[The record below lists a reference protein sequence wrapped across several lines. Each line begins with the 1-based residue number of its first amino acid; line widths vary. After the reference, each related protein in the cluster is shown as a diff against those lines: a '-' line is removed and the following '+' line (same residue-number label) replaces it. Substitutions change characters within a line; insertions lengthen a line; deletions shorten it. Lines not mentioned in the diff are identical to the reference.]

1 MIPPPLAR
9 FTAAATPA
17 SFSNNHRSS
26 LSALWL
32 GAVAIAACPSLQ
44 AAPVVTQGHGGP
56 DAAFSLAPVP
66 PPAINDAAAK
76 ATFSLVDGS
85 RDGSSGELAVLADG
99 KLPATEDSPAA
110 NFFFA
115 DNTDGGRIGV
125 DLGSIISV
133 KSIGSYS
140 WHGGGRGPQVYTLFA
155 ADGKAE
161 HFNAAP
167 KRGTDPASCGW
178 QRVAAVDTRPHD
190 GKAGGQYA
198 VEISN
203 KDGAPLGEFRH
214 LLFDVAKAA
223 AADPFGNT
231 FFSEIDVIDAKG
243 PAVERLKPALPL
255 VTNHVSADGKAS
267 YSIDSSK
274 APDLTE
280 WSEKELLP
288 VIVDWYPKLVALLPS
303 EGFHAA
309 TVLKFEFRT
318 DMGGV
323 PAYTAGNK
331 ISLNAPWIAGQL
343 KGEAKGCVIHEM
355 VHVVQGYGRGPRGA
369 KPAFAPGWVTE
380 GLADYVRWYLYEPQS
395 KGTVIRDPKQAK
407 YDASYRVTANFFDWV
422 VTTQDK
428 DLLRKLNT
436 AGREARYSEDLW
448 KTWTGKTLAQLGEE
462 WKKAIADGRR

>member
-1 MIPPPLAR
+1 MTQPSTRHSAPASRAR
-9 FTAAATPA
+9 FSNIQRGALAALYLGAAAT
-17 SFSNNHRSS
+17 
-26 LSALWL
+26 L
-32 GAVAIAACPSLQ
+32 GASPSLQ

-56 DAAFSLAPVP
+56 DAGFNLAPVP

-76 ATFSLVDGS
+76 ATFSLIDGT
-85 RDGSSGELAVLADG
+85 RDSGGGELAVLADG
-99 KLPATEDSPAA
+99 KVPANGDSPRE

-115 DNTDGGRIGV
+115 TDSNGGRIGV
-125 DLGSIISV
+125 DCGSIISV
-133 KSIGSYS
+133 KSVGSYS
-140 WHGGGRGPQVYTLFA
+140 WHHGDRGPQVYTLFA

-161 HFNAAP
+161 HFNVAP

-178 QRVAAVDTRPHD
+178 QRLAEVDTRPHD
-190 GKAGGQYA
+190 GKAGGQYG

-203 KDGAPLGEFRH
+203 NDGAPLGEFRY

-223 AADPFGNT
+223 ANDPFGNT
-231 FFSEIDVIDAKG
+231 FFSEIDVLDAKG
-243 PAVERLKPALPL
+243 PAVERLKSTLP
-255 VTNHVSADGKAS
+255 VVRNHVSADGKLS
-267 YSIDSSK
+267 YSIDSTM
-274 APDLTE
+274 APALTE

-288 VIVDWYPKLVALLPS
+288 VIEEWYPRLVALLPS
-303 EGFHAA
+303 EDFHAA
-309 TVLKFEFRT
+309 TALKFEFRT

-331 ISLNAPWIAGQL
+331 ISLNTPWIAGQL

-355 VHVVQGYGRGPRGA
+355 VHVVQGYGKGPRNA

-380 GLADYVRWYLYEPQS
+380 GLADYIRWYLYEPQS
-395 KGTVIRDPKQAK
+395 KGTVIRDVRQAK
-407 YDASYRVTANFFDWV
+407 YDASYRVTANFLDWV

-428 DLLRKLNT
+428 DLLRQLNT
-436 AGREARYSEDLW
+436 AGREARYSDELW